1 VTDRDKPGKR
11 AKVKKE
17 GQKLL
22 VGAVFFSVGFCVILL
37 HDRLLIEGSQ
47 VRTASFARALIGGVI
62 VAKVL
67 LTVDVLPFVD
77 IFPHKPMIHNIAWKT
92 SLYLLASLVF
102 CYAEPFLS
110 HLIKG
115 AGFHASNTYAWHKLM
130 LPRTWAIVVSV
141 AGLLLCFVTMQ
152 ELSRVI
158 GWDELKHM
166 FFGRRGKRAPEVPF
180 RDAA

>member
-1 VTDRDKPGKR
+1 VVERNKPGVKAR
-11 AKVKKE
+11 AKEE
-17 GQKLL
+17 GRKLL
-22 VGAVFFSVGFCVILL
+22 VGAVFFSIGFCVILI
-37 HDRLLIEGSQ
+37 HNRLYVEGSQ
-47 VRTASFARALIGGVI
+47 VETASFARALIGGVI

-92 SLYLLASLVF
+92 SLYLAASLVF
-102 CYAEPFLS
+102 LYAEPFLL

-115 AGFHASNTYAWHKLM
+115 AGLHGSHSQAWHELM
-130 LPRTWAIVVSV
+130 LPRTWALVVSLAV
-141 AGLLLCFVTMQ
+141 LFLGFVVMQ

-158 GWDELKHM
+158 GRDQLKYM
-166 FFGRRGKRAPEVPF
+166 FFGRRGKRTIEVRS